1 MASTFWSFRVTV
13 HDQPGGLAAVAQA
26 LGALGVNILDLDV
39 HLLDC
44 DEMSCDDVADDL
56 RVELPYWVEP
66 AMVEA
71 GLREIGI
78 EDVRARRVDPH
89 ELVDSQSRALDLA
102 RSLAESGATDADLGA
117 ALRTLLSA
125 QQVWLGP
132 VHGLA
137 THATAE
143 EALAGGHPVVGREW
157 VKRTTFGLGARP
169 WVVAIPWGDQLDRVA
184 LGVRAG
190 GRFTSTEIARA
201 RAVLDLVTVLRHG
214 TVGSGGHRAPS
225 PRPSTPRTP
234 TPSGPGD
241 SH

>member
-1 MASTFWSFRVTV
+1 MASTFWSFRITV
-13 HDQPGGLAAVAQA
+13 HDQPGGLAAIAQA

-44 DEMSCDDVADDL
+44 DELRCDDVADDL

-71 GLREIGI
+71 TLREIGV
-78 EDVRARRVDPH
+78 EEVTARRVDPH
-89 ELVDSQSRALDLA
+89 ELVDSQSRVLDLA
-102 RSLAESGATDADLGA
+102 RSLAESGATDADLGV

-137 THATAE
+137 SHTTAD

-169 WVVAIPWGDQLDRVA
+169 WVVAIPWGSDLDRVA
-184 LGVRAG
+184 LGVRAE

-201 RAVLDLVTVLRHG
+201 RAMLDLVTVLRQG
-214 TVGSGGHRAPS
+214 TVGSGGRGSSTPSTPS
-225 PRPSTPRTP
+225 PR
-234 TPSGPGD
+234 GPVD